1 MYKLLLIK
9 RMIEDVF
16 IFPFILTGR
25 LAALISPLKKQY
37 RIFFFFPFYHTGG
50 AEKVHSQIANA
61 TGEND
66 CIIFFTKRSADDRFV
81 EDFRRS
87 GCDIKDVSRFTGNK
101 WFYFMNL
108 FYRGMIT
115 GYINS
120 QTQQP
125 IVFNGQCNFGYKIS
139 PWIKK
144 NIPQVE
150 LIHSLNSFSY
160 IRIPFLP
167 FIAKTVMISQKRIED
182 HKELYTRYNIP
193 SPFLNK
199 IVHIPNAI
207 KLPGKISV
215 KDDSTFT
222 VLYVGRGT
230 EEKRVGLVAETA
242 KRLVEKKENVEF
254 EIMGD
259 ISGSLNRSSY
269 PFIKFYEN
277 ISEENRIHDIYAK
290 AHVLML
296 TSSTEGFPM
305 VIMEA
310 MAYGCVILSTAVG
323 DIPYHVKNNEN
334 GFLFSNTENGS
345 TIINEATEKIIS
357 LKNNR
362 RVTNQMSE
370 NNFSYAN
377 HNFGIE
383 RFNKNYQDLFSS
395 VKSRFE
401 TT

>member
-16 IFPFILTGR
+16 IYPFILTGR
-25 LAALISPLKKQY
+25 LIALIYPLKIEY

-61 TGEND
+61 TGGND
-66 CIIFFTKRSADDRFV
+66 CIIFFTKRSADNRFLD
-81 EDFRRS
+81 EFRRS
-87 GCDIKDVSRFTGNK
+87 GCDIRDVSKFTDNK
-101 WFYFMNL
+101 WLYFLNL

-115 GYINS
+115 GYINR
-120 QTQQP
+120 QQQKP

-139 PWIKK
+139 PWIRK

-150 LIHSLNSFSY
+150 LIHSLNTFSY

-167 FIAKTVMISQKRIED
+167 FIAKTVMISQKRVED
-182 HKELYTRYNIP
+182 HKELYTRYTIP
-193 SPFLNK
+193 SHLLNK

-207 KLPGKISV
+207 NLPGKTSL
-215 KDDSTFT
+215 KDYSTFT

-230 EEKRVGLVAETA
+230 EEKRVKLVAEIANKLYA
-242 KRLVEKKENVEF
+242 KQENVEF

-259 ISGSLNRSSY
+259 VSGSINRSTY

-277 ISEENRIHDIYAK
+277 ISDDKMIHDIYSN
-290 AHVLML
+290 AHVLIL
-296 TSSTEGFPM
+296 TSVTEGFPM

-323 DIPYHVKNNEN
+323 DIPFHVKNNEN

-345 TIINEATEKIIS
+345 AIINEAIEKIIW
-357 LKNNR
+357 LKNNPS
-362 RVTNQMSE
+362 VTNQMAE
-370 NNFSYAN
+370 NNISYAS

-395 VKSRFE
+395 LKSSIE

>member
-9 RMIEDVF
+9 RRIEDVF
-16 IFPFILTGR
+16 IFPFILVGR
-25 LAALISPLKKQY
+25 LIALVRPLKKEY

-50 AEKVHSQIANA
+50 AEKVHAQIANA
-61 TGEND
+61 TGGND
-66 CIIFFTKRSADDRFV
+66 CIIFFTKRAADDRFLD
-81 EDFRRS
+81 EFRKS
-87 GCDIKDVSRFTGNK
+87 GCDIKDVSKFTDNK
-101 WFYFMNL
+101 WLYFMNL

-115 GYINS
+115 GYIHR
-120 QTQQP
+120 QQQKP

-144 NIPQVE
+144 DIPQVE
-150 LIHSLNSFSY
+150 LIHSLNTFSY

-167 FIAKTVMISQKRIED
+167 FIGKTVMISQKRVED
-182 HKELYTRYNIP
+182 HKELYGRYKIP
-193 SPFLNK
+193 SSLLDK

-207 KLPGKISV
+207 KLPRKISV
-215 KDDSTFT
+215 KDDTTFT

-230 EEKRVGLVAETA
+230 KEKRVKLVAETA
-242 KRLVEKKENVEF
+242 KQLYEKKENVAF

-259 ISGSLNRSSY
+259 VSMSINKKTY

-277 ISEENRIHDIYAK
+277 IHDENMIYDTYSN
-290 AHVLML
+290 AHVLIL
-296 TSSTEGFPM
+296 SSATEGFPM

-310 MAYGCVILSTAVG
+310 MAFGCVILSTAVG
-323 DIPYHVKNNEN
+323 DIPYHVKNNVN
-334 GFLFSNTENGS
+334 GFLFSNTENES
-345 TIINEATEKIIS
+345 AIIDEATEKIIW

-362 RVTNQMSE
+362 IELNQME
-370 NNFSYAN
+370 KNNINYAN

-395 VKSRFE
+395 VKSSIE
-401 TT
+401 TA

>member
-25 LAALISPLKKQY
+25 LVALLRPLKKQY

-50 AEKVHSQIANA
+50 AEKVHAQIASA
-61 TGEND
+61 TGGND
-66 CIIFFTKRSADDRFV
+66 CIIFFTKRSVDVRFLD
-81 EDFRRS
+81 EFRRS
-87 GCDIKDVSRFTGNK
+87 CCDIKDVSKFTDNK
-101 WFYFMNL
+101 WLYFLNL

-120 QTQQP
+120 QTTKP

-144 NIPQVE
+144 NIPQIE
-150 LIHSLNSFSY
+150 LIHSLNTFSY

-167 FIAKTVMISQKRIED
+167 FITKTVMISQKRVED
-182 HKELYTRYNIP
+182 HKKQYTRYKIP
-193 SPFLNK
+193 SPLLNK

-207 KLPGKISV
+207 KLPGKTSV
-215 KDDSTFT
+215 KDTSTFN

-230 EEKRVGLVAETA
+230 GEKRVKLFAEAA
-242 KRLVEKKENVEF
+242 KQLYEKKENVAF

-259 ISGSLNRSSY
+259 VSGSINRSTY
-269 PFIKFYEN
+269 PFMKFYEN
-277 ISEENRIHDIYAK
+277 ISDEKRIHDIYSK

-296 TSSTEGFPM
+296 TSATEGFPM

-334 GFLFSNTENGS
+334 GFLFSDTENGS
-345 TIINEATEKIIS
+345 AIINEATEKIVW
-357 LKNNR
+357 LKNNPSES
-362 RVTNQMSE
+362 NKMAE
-370 NNFSYAN
+370 NNISYAN
-377 HNFGIE
+377 HNFGID
-383 RFNKNYQDLFSS
+383 RFNNNYQDLFSS
-395 VKSRFE
+395 LKSSIE

>member
-9 RMIEDVF
+9 RMIEDIF

-25 LAALISPLKKQY
+25 LVALLSPLNKQY

-50 AEKVHSQIANA
+50 AEKVHAQIASA
-61 TGEND
+61 TGGND
-66 CIIFFTKRSADDRFV
+66 CIIFFTKRSADDRFLD
-81 EDFRRS
+81 EFRRS
-87 GCDIKDVSRFTGNK
+87 GCDIKDVSKFTDNK
-101 WFYFMNL
+101 WLYFLNL

-120 QTQQP
+120 QTKKP

-139 PWIKK
+139 PWIKR
-144 NIPQVE
+144 NIPQIE
-150 LIHSLNSFSY
+150 LIHSLNTFSY

-167 FIAKTVMISQKRIED
+167 FITKTVMISQKRVED
-182 HKELYTRYNIP
+182 HKELYTRYKIP
-193 SPFLNK
+193 SPLVNK

-207 KLPGKISV
+207 KLPGKTSV
-215 KDDSTFT
+215 KDTSTFT

-230 EEKRVGLVAETA
+230 EEKRVKLVAEAA
-242 KRLVEKKENVEF
+242 KQLYEKKENVAF

-259 ISGSLNRSSY
+259 VSGSINRSTY
-269 PFIKFYEN
+269 PFMKFYEN
-277 ISEENRIHDIYAK
+277 ISDENRIHDIYSK

-296 TSSTEGFPM
+296 TSATEGFPM

-334 GFLFSNTENGS
+334 GFLFSDTENGS
-345 TIINEATEKIIS
+345 AIINEATEKIVW
-357 LKNNR
+357 LKNNPSES
-362 RVTNQMSE
+362 NKMAE
-370 NNFSYAN
+370 NNISYAN

-395 VKSRFE
+395 VK
-401 TT
+401 

>member
-25 LAALISPLKKQY
+25 LVALLRPLKKQY

-50 AEKVHSQIANA
+50 AEKVHAQIASA
-61 TGEND
+61 TGGND
-66 CIIFFTKRSADDRFV
+66 CIIFFTKRSVDVRFLD
-81 EDFRRS
+81 EFRRS
-87 GCDIKDVSRFTGNK
+87 CCDIKDVSKFTDNK
-101 WFYFMNL
+101 WLYFLNL

-120 QTQQP
+120 QTTKP

-144 NIPQVE
+144 NIPQIE
-150 LIHSLNSFSY
+150 LIHSLNTFSY

-167 FIAKTVMISQKRIED
+167 FITKTVMISQKRVED
-182 HKELYTRYNIP
+182 HKKQYTRYKIP
-193 SPFLNK
+193 SPLLNK

-207 KLPGKISV
+207 KLPGKTSV
-215 KDDSTFT
+215 KDTSTFN

-230 EEKRVGLVAETA
+230 GEKRVKLFAEAA
-242 KRLVEKKENVEF
+242 KQLYEKKENVAF

-259 ISGSLNRSSY
+259 VSGSINRSTY
-269 PFIKFYEN
+269 PFMKFYEN
-277 ISEENRIHDIYAK
+277 ISDEKRIHDIYSK

-296 TSSTEGFPM
+296 TSATEGFPM

-334 GFLFSNTENGS
+334 GFLFSDTENGS
-345 TIINEATEKIIS
+345 AIINEATEKIVW
-357 LKNNR
+357 LKNNPSES
-362 RVTNQMSE
+362 NKMAE
-370 NNFSYAN
+370 NNISYAN

-395 VKSRFE
+395 VK
-401 TT
+401 